1 MRKRTVAIA
10 VIVFLLFAGALGA
23 YIAIGTY
30 YQTHFFEKTS
40 INGIDVSDLTAEEAE
55 NLIADQAEDYRVTLT
70 TKEGAAQTIEG
81 SDIGY
86 QFVSQGEVQGF
97 LEEQNFLAWLPAYF
111 GSGTQYTMEASMTY
125 DQ

>member
-55 NLIADQAEDYRVTLT
+55 NLIADQAEIT
-70 TKEGAAQTIEG
+70 A
-81 SDIGY
+81 
-86 QFVSQGEVQGF
+86 
-97 LEEQNFLAWLPAYF
+97 
-111 GSGTQYTMEASMTY
+111 
-125 DQ
+125 